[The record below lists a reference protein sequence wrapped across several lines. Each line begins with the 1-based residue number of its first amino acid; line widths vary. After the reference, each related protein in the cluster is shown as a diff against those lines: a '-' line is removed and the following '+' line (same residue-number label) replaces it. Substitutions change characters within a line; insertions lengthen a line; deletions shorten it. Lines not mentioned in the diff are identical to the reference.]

1 MRVLGLDLSKKSGW
15 ALLEDSTLVSYGLVK
30 CFDNKLAFRG
40 VSEDFMFIQDSL
52 DIANHIRSVVTQCP
66 SDFIYIEQT
75 NKGRNRTSQKQ
86 LEFIHYSVLA
96 MLDEQ
101 GLKEKV
107 RYTDTSAWRMGL
119 GIRMSKEDTQHNKQ
133 IKARRIR
140 GKKTIKHVTLRWVNE
155 RYDLSLI
162 VKDNDM
168 ADAISI
174 ASHGMNLEQKAQARA
189 KSPKA
194 ELNISD
200 IFK

>member
-15 ALLEDSTLVSYGLVK
+15 ALIDDSTLVAYGLVK
-30 CFDNKLAFRG
+30 CYDNKLAFRG
-40 VSEDFMFIQDSL
+40 VSEDFMFIRDSL
-52 DIANHIRSVVTQCP
+52 DIADHIRSIITQYP

-96 MLDEQ
+96 MIDQQ

-119 GIRMSKEDTQHNKQ
+119 GIRMSKEDAQHNKQ

-140 GKKTIKHVTLRWVNE
+140 GKKTIKHVTLRWVNNQ
-155 RYDLSLI
+155 YGLSLI
-162 VKDNDM
+162 VKDNDI
-168 ADAISI
+168 ADAISV
-174 ASHGMNLEQKAQARA
+174 ATHGINLEQKVKSRA
-189 KSPKA
+189 KNPKA
-194 ELNISD
+194 ELNINE